1 MNWRAAAAIFRIVV
15 LAVLLATPGA
25 WAATAAQV
33 LAAGRPALLPPSAPS
48 ARPQEPFIDIASR
61 AAAAREE
68 GRTEEALA
76 LYRRALV
83 ARPDWDEGR
92 WYLGAML
99 YELDRYAEAADGFS
113 EVLRHQPS
121 HAGALGMRGLCEF
134 QLRRYDTA
142 LADLLKA
149 RAAGVAQSPG
159 IATVVRYH
167 AAILLTRFGEF
178 ESANQ
183 MLTEF
188 AAEGTETPQVLE
200 AFGTNVLRMPV
211 LPEEVQPEARERVML
226 AGRAG
231 YAVAARL
238 TGAARLALDELVARY
253 PAHPNVHYVRGVFLL
268 TDDPDGALDEF
279 RRELEISPAHVPARL
294 QIAFEYLKRGDASS
308 ARTPATEAVALAPD
322 HFATRLALG
331 QVMLE
336 SDDPKNALSEL
347 EKAATLAPGSPQAH
361 FLLAR
366 GYTRLGR
373 SREAERARAEFT
385 RLDQLSR
392 AARHGQQSIGG
403 IPSAGSGLVH
413 PQ

>member
-1 MNWRAAAAIFRIVV
+1 MNGRAAAAILRMVV
-15 LAVLLATPGA
+15 PAVLLATPGEP
-25 WAATAAQV
+25 AATAAV
-33 LAAGRPALLPPSAPS
+33 LRAPEQPVLSPAPAPS
-48 ARPQEPFIDIASR
+48 AGPQESVSDVASR

-68 GRTEEALA
+68 GRIEEALA
-76 LYRRALV
+76 LYRRALA

-134 QLRRYDTA
+134 RLRRYDTA

-183 MLTEF
+183 LLAEF

-200 AFGTNVLRMPV
+200 ALGTNVLRMPV
-211 LPEEVQPEARERVML
+211 LPQDVQPEARERVML

-231 YAVAARL
+231 YALAARRI
-238 TGAARLALDELVARY
+238 GPARLALDELVARY
-253 PAHPNVHYVRGVFLL
+253 PASPNVHYVRGVFLL

-294 QIAFEYLKRGDASS
+294 QMAFEFLKRGDAAS

-336 SDDPKNALSEL
+336 TDDLKRALSEL
-347 EKAATLAPGSPQAH
+347 EKAATLAPGSPQVH

-366 GYTRLGR
+366 AYGRLGR
-373 SREAERARAEFT
+373 MPEAERARAEFT
-385 RLDQLSR
+385 RLDRLAR

-403 IPSAGSGLVH
+403 IPSAGSGMKH
-413 PQ
+413 P

>member
-1 MNWRAAAAIFRIVV
+1 MIWRAAAAILRTAVPT
-15 LAVLLATPGA
+15 VLLATPGA
-25 WAATAAQV
+25 CAATGAQV
-33 LAAGRPALLPPSAPS
+33 RAAERPAIVQTPAPS
-48 ARPQEPFIDIASR
+48 ARPQEAFDEVAAR

-76 LYRRALV
+76 LYRRALA

-99 YELDRYAEAADGFS
+99 YEADRFAEAADAFS

-121 HAGALGMRGLCEF
+121 HAGALGMKGLCEF
-134 QLRRYDTA
+134 QLRRHDTA
-142 LADLLKA
+142 LADLLQA

-183 MLTEF
+183 LLTEF

-231 YAVAARL
+231 YAVAARRVA
-238 TGAARLALDELVARY
+238 AARLALDELVARY
-253 PAHPNVHYVRGVFLL
+253 PAAPNVHYVRGVFLL

-279 RRELEISPAHVPARL
+279 RRELEISPTHVPARL

-336 SDDPKNALSEL
+336 NDDLKHALSEL
-347 EKAATLAPGSPQAH
+347 EKAATLAPGSPQVH

-366 GYTRLGR
+366 AYSRLGR
-373 SREAERARAEFT
+373 TREAERARAEFT

-403 IPSAGSGLVH
+403 IPSAGSGVAH